1 MSVFDLC
8 GDLRGGG
15 KDDRA
20 GVSGVEAKLGRRKGK
35 DDGHWQGLLNNSLVP
50 FLPSHAC
57 NDLLA
62 PLKHRY

>member
-1 MSVFDLC
+1 MQLSGDWIQFLAVEWYGWAGVSMMDVFDLC

-35 DDGHWQGLLNNSLVP
+35 DDGDW
-50 FLPSHAC
+50 
-57 NDLLA
+57 
-62 PLKHRY
+62 